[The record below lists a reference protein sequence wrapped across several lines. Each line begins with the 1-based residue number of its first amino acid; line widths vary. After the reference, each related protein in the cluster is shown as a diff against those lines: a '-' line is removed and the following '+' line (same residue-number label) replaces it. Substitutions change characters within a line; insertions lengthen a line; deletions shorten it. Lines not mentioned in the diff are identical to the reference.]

1 MPLRLLT
8 PPAGEPVT
16 VEDIKANSRLDVI
29 AVDDGLITALIVAAR
44 THLENRCNRSF
55 LSQTWKLT
63 LDAFPGQQS
72 IGSALVERP
81 FSLQDNAILLER
93 GPVVSVSSIQYLD
106 MSSALQTMPSA
117 DYTLVL
123 SDEIARITPVFGKIW
138 PITLPQIGA
147 VTVTFIAGYGAAT
160 AVPAPL
166 IQALKLLVGHFYD
179 NREAMGSGQEVPF
192 SISALIDDYIP
203 KLI

>member
-1 MPLRLLT
+1 MPLKLLT
-8 PPAGEPVT
+8 PPTGEPISVDD
-16 VEDIKANSRLDVI
+16 VKANSRLDVI
-29 AVDDGLITALIVAAR
+29 ATDDGLIGGLIATAR

-55 LSQTWKLT
+55 LTQTWKLT

-72 IGSALVERP
+72 IGSALVDRP
-81 FSLQDNAILLER
+81 YSLPDNAILLER

-106 MSSALQTMPSA
+106 MSSTLQTMPST
-117 DYTLVL
+117 DYALVF

-138 PITLPQIGA
+138 PIVLPQIGA
-147 VTVTFIAGYGAAT
+147 VVVTFIAGYGVAA

-179 NREAMGSGQEVPF
+179 NREVIGSGQEMPF
-192 SISALIDDYIP
+192 SVSALIDDYIP